1 MVGPHPATERGLM
14 TATKFWH
21 RWATTICFLILAVG
35 FTTIAVRQQNNFD
48 DHERIVRVED
58 RRICSLLQSRW
69 DVVNEIIE
77 IEAGEPDDSVHTN
90 RLKYLNGARP
100 ECTN

>member
-1 MVGPHPATERGLM
+1 M

-48 DHERIVRVED
+48 DHERIVRDED

-69 DVVNEIIE
+69 VVVNEIIE
-77 IEAGEPDDSVHTN
+77 IESSELVDAARTG
-90 RLKYLNGARP
+90 RLKNLNGTRP
-100 ECTN
+100 ECPD